1 VAQPVYIKSKGECL
15 QWMNKSDDDSYHFTY
30 NLQAID
36 FSSRGEFNEEDI
48 LQASK
53 EEEHLQQEVP

>member
-1 VAQPVYIKSKGECL
+1 
-15 QWMNKSDDDSYHFTY
+15 MNKSDDNNYHFTY
-30 NLQAID
+30 NLQVID

-53 EEEHLQQEVP
+53 EEHLQQEVP